1 MVGFRV
7 VCVDL
12 ERFSCIVDAFVEEI
26 EIEVDH
32 GSVAVRLCVG
42 IVPLQSQRVL
52 IFRLLELASDV
63 ELVSFDSLDIRSFFL
78 LALQVE
84 HVLQESCCLSHSF
97 CF

>member
-52 IFRLLELASDV
+52 IFRLLELTSDV

>member
-12 ERFSCIVDAFVEEI
+12 ERFSRIVDALIEEI

-42 IVPLQSQRVL
+42 VVPLQSQRVL
-52 IFRLLELASDV
+52 VFRLLELASDV

-78 LALQVE
+78 LALQVK
-84 HVLQESCCLSHSF
+84 HVLQESCCLSHPF